1 MQRIVGVVLILVGL
15 GWLASEMP
23 TAPAKQSPPE
33 PIAWRR
39 TCEGWQRADWLRTD
53 LSREPPVL
61 HPAVLGLTLL
71 SFALAALMG
80 LSPEEESRGDS
91 ESLSQPA

>member
-1 MQRIVGVVLILVGL
+1 MQRVIGVVLMLVGL
-15 GWLASEMP
+15 GWLASEIP
-23 TAPAKQSPPE
+23 TAPAKQAAPE

-80 LSPEEESRGDS
+80 LSSEGESCGDS
-91 ESLSQPA
+91 ESLSRPA